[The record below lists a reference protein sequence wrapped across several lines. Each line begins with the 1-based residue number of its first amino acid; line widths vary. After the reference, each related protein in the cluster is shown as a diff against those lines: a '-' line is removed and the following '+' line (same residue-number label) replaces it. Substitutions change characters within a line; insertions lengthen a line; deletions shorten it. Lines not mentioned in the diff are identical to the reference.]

1 MRVLVMG
8 SGGVG
13 GYYGGVL
20 AQQGHDV
27 TFVARGPHLAA
38 LRERGLELRR
48 GGAVT
53 RLQPVVAV
61 ASPSEAPGP
70 FELVLFTVKTYDT
83 EDAAAALRPAVGP
96 DTAVLTL
103 QNGVESAERLGR
115 IFGADRVLA
124 GTTILRSR
132 LVAPGVVE
140 ESGAACRATLGELA
154 GAVTPRVRAVAAA
167 LQEAGVDA
175 TVTTDIRLALWEKFA
190 PLAAHASITSACQL
204 PVGPIRDTAEGAAL
218 YRAMLAE
225 SFAVGRA
232 AGVTLTPA
240 FQDRI
245 LAHLLS
251 TMPPDAE
258 TSMQWDYARQ
268 GRVEL
273 EQLTGTVVRLGHEH
287 GVPTPHFD
295 ALYAV
300 LKAQARAF
308 GGLA

>member
-20 AQQGHDV
+20 ARHGHDV

-38 LRERGLELRR
+38 LREGGLELRR
-48 GGAVT
+48 AVAVA
-53 RLQPVVAV
+53 RLHPVVAV

-83 EDAAAALRPAVGP
+83 EGAAVALRPAVGP

-103 QNGVESAERLGR
+103 QNGVESVERLGR
-115 IFGADRVLA
+115 LLGAERVLA

-140 ESGAACRATLGELA
+140 ESGSACRATLGELS
-154 GAVTPRVRAVAAA
+154 GEVTPRVRAVAAA
-167 LQEAGVDA
+167 LREVGVDA
-175 TVTTDIRLALWEKFA
+175 TVTTDVRLALWEKFA

-204 PVGPIRDTAEGAAL
+204 PVGPIRDTAEGPAL
-218 YRAMLAE
+218 YRTMLTE

-232 AGVTLTPA
+232 AGVAFAPD

-245 LAHLLS
+245 LAQLLS
-251 TMPPDAE
+251 MPPGAE
-258 TSMQWDYARQ
+258 TSMQWDFARQ

-273 EQLTGTVVRLGHEH
+273 EQITGTVVRLGRTH
-287 GVPTPHFD
+287 GVPTPQFD

-300 LKAQARAF
+300 LKARARAF